1 MAPTKGLG
9 CTRKS
14 DFSKWYNAVVAQAGL
29 AEHSPARGCMIIKP
43 YGYAIWEKL
52 QGILDKMFKDTGHSN
67 VYFPL
72 FIPQSY
78 LEKEASHVAGF
89 AKECAIVTHYRLQED
104 KEGLRIDPNAV
115 LEEPMVVR
123 PTSETMIWQAYRRW
137 IQSHRDLPLLL
148 NQWANV
154 VRWEMRTR
162 FFLRTTEF
170 LWQEGHT
177 AHATKE
183 EAIAE
188 ARRMLGV
195 YRHFVEEYMGISVL
209 EGRKSERERFPG
221 AEDTLCLEALMQD
234 GRSLQM
240 GTSHF
245 LGQNFARAFDV
256 QFSTPQGTREYVW
269 GTSWGVSARLI
280 GAMIMSHSDDKG
292 LIIPPK
298 LAPIEAVIVPIY
310 RSEEENKHLHAT
322 ALALQKRLQAA
333 SFSIKYDAREVYT
346 PGWKFSEYE
355 LQGVPLQIIMG
366 PKEAKENVVE
376 LRHRWDGTKEQLP
389 NDDSLPHRLRERL
402 SAIQTRLLARSK
414 ERLTQQSAHAE
425 NYADFKA
432 KIQEGGMVW
441 AHWDGTQETE
451 ARIQEE
457 TQATLRVLPFET
469 PSYDKK
475 AVCMVSG
482 KASVGQGVF
491 AKAY

>member
-1 MAPTKGLG
+1 MAATKGLG

-14 DFSKWYNAVVAQAGL
+14 DFSKWYNAVVSQAGL

-89 AKECAIVTHYRLQED
+89 AKECAIVTHYRLRED
-104 KEGLRIDPNAV
+104 KEGLRIDPNAA

-123 PTSETMIWQAYRRW
+123 PTSEAMIWQAYRRW
-137 IQSHRDLPLLL
+137 IHSHRDLPLLL

-256 QFSTPQGTREYVW
+256 QFSTPQGTR
-269 GTSWGVSARLI
+269 G
-280 GAMIMSHSDDKG
+280 
-292 LIIPPK
+292 
-298 LAPIEAVIVPIY
+298 
-310 RSEEENKHLHAT
+310 
-322 ALALQKRLQAA
+322 
-333 SFSIKYDAREVYT
+333 
-346 PGWKFSEYE
+346 
-355 LQGVPLQIIMG
+355 
-366 PKEAKENVVE
+366 
-376 LRHRWDGTKEQLP
+376 
-389 NDDSLPHRLRERL
+389 
-402 SAIQTRLLARSK
+402 
-414 ERLTQQSAHAE
+414 
-425 NYADFKA
+425 
-432 KIQEGGMVW
+432 
-441 AHWDGTQETE
+441 
-451 ARIQEE
+451 
-457 TQATLRVLPFET
+457 
-469 PSYDKK
+469 
-475 AVCMVSG
+475 VCMG
-482 KASVGQGVF
+482 HFVGGERAIDWRDDYV
-491 AKAY
+491 A